1 MHHDPPPIL
10 AVAEEV
16 LAWTLDRTASLPRS
30 QRFTFGQKL
39 DGFMLEI
46 IERIVTARFD
56 PGARTREL
64 RAVNIA
70 LEKLRV
76 LWRIVHGR
84 HWISA
89 GQLLFVAARLDEI
102 GRMAGGWMKAEK
114 PRSP

>member
-1 MHHDPPPIL
+1 MNGEPWSGLRRQGPVPL
-10 AVAEEV
+10 V
-16 LAWTLDRTASLPRS
+16 
-30 QRFTFGQKL
+30 K
-39 DGFMLEI
+39 
-46 IERIVTARFD
+46 RFD

-76 LWRIVHGR
+76 LWRIVHGQQ
-84 HWISA
+84 WISA
-89 GQLLFVAARLDEI
+89 AQLLFVAARLDEI